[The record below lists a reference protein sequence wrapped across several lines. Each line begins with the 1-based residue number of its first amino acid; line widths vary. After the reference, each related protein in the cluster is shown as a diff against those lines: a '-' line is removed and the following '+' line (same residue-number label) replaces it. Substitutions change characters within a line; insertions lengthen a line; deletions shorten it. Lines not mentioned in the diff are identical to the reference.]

1 MLMNKDNAIVEAKGE
16 YTRELVS
23 LLTDPVIEKLD
34 AMYNSSVASTNK
46 SRDVLITFQKMLRDV
61 PLWNQACIETE
72 VTKIVTRCDWLGDLI
87 SAVFISNVKILT
99 SVKIGKDKKKI
110 QITMPKT
117 DQFIHKVYIN
127 SAKAAYENP
136 YIFLNAHKRP
146 ELRLMVKICIEDTI
160 RNLLPFQNILQSY
173 LGNIHDELPSDE
185 DNDNDSVVSDIED
198 FPDIPSDDTEL
209 EQFPPPP
216 SPVAPLAPL
225 APPTNNNGFFDEPSE
240 PQIKSVEI
248 PPRNHAADLLP
259 DTSDIPTLPSVEEPI
274 RSSQVPPTLFEDA
287 VDDFE

>member
-1 MLMNKDNAIVEAKGE
+1 MNKDNAIVEAKSE

-34 AMYNSSVASTNK
+34 AMYNASVTSTNK

-72 VTKIVTRCDWLGDLI
+72 VDKVVARCDWLGDLI

-136 YIFLNAHKRP
+136 YVFLTTHKRP
-146 ELRLMVKICIEDTI
+146 ELRQMVRICIEDTI

-185 DNDNDSVVSDIED
+185 DNHSVASDTED
-198 FPDIPSDDTEL
+198 IPDIPDDL
-209 EQFPPPP
+209 EPEHIPPPPP
-216 SPVAPLAPL
+216 SPVAPLAS
-225 APPTNNNGFFDEPSE
+225 NGFFDEPSE

-248 PPRNHAADLLP
+248 PPRKPEADLFP
-259 DTSDIPTLPSVEEPI
+259 VASDTPTLPSVEDPMP
-274 RSSQVPPTLFEDA
+274 SSQVAPPTLFEDA
-287 VDDFE
+287 IDDEFE